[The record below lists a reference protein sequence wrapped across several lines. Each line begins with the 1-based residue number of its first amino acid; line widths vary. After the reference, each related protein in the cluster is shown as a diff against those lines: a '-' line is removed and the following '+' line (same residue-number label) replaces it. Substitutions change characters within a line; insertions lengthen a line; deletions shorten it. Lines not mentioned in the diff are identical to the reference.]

1 VKIEFFS
8 FTASIM
14 QVLILG
20 MQIIRLLLESKNET
34 QKKLKAKTKPKT
46 KPNLKNTKPKNKLK
60 N

>member
-34 QKKLKAKTKPKT
+34 QKKLKAKTKLKP
-46 KPNLKNTKPKNKLK
+46 KPNQKKHQT
-60 N
+60 